1 MPQVLRTLRPQ
12 HYLQGALAALVV
24 VVVVAA
30 VAQALHMVP
39 LAATRT
45 IIALVVQPAQVRDID
60 MSYSYNK
67 IHHYYFNSI
76 MKIDNWAAKRNC

>member
-1 MPQVLRTLRPQ
+1 MPQVLRTLQPQ
-12 HYLQGALAALVV
+12 HYLLGALAALVMV
-24 VVVVAA
+24 AVVAA
-30 VAQALHMVP
+30 VAQAPHMDL

-67 IHHYYFNSI
+67 IHSYYFDLTT
-76 MKIDNWAAKRNC
+76 KIDNWPAKSNC

>member
-1 MPQVLRTLRPQ
+1 MPQVLRTLQPQ
-12 HYLQGALAALVV
+12 HYLLGAVADLVV

-45 IIALVVQPAQVRDID
+45 IIALVVHPAQVHDID
-60 MSYSYNK
+60 VILSYK
-67 IHHYYFNSI
+67 IHPYYFNLT
-76 MKIDNWAAKRNC
+76 MKIDNWPAKSNC